1 MFLDSCKRSLKCVL
15 LHNGNVY
22 GAVPVGHSTFLKE
35 QHDDIKIVI
44 DLLKYHDHKWINCV
58 DLKMVN
64 FLLDQQTGY
73 TKFPCYPA
81 CGDSRAREKHWTQKK
96 WPIRETLE
104 NWHAEHSK
112 QPNHKQRQ
120 NCLSSLHIKL
130 GLMKQFVKAFSLD
143 SECFQ
148 HLVYAFPGLSYEK
161 IKAGLFDGPQIRTLV
176 RDQEFVQKMSAKEK
190 AAWLAYEDVIKNFLG
205 NKKAQNYDILVSE
218 MLFAFRNLGCK
229 MSIKV
234 HFLFSHLDKFPENLG
249 AVSDKQGE
257 RFHQDLMAVE
267 ERYQGRWDRHMM
279 ADCCW
284 TIKRDCP
291 RNISFVLL
299 LL

>member
-1 MFLDSCKRSLKCVL
+1 MFLESCKRSLKCVL

-22 GAVPVGHSTFLKE
+22 GAVPVGHSTVLKE

-73 TKFPCYPA
+73 TKFPCYL
-81 CGDSRAREKHWTQKK
+81 CMWDSRAREKHWTQKE
-96 WPIRETLE
+96 WPICETLE
-104 NWHAEHSK
+104 AGM
-112 QPNHKQRQ
+112 PNIVNNPIISRDKIV
-120 NCLSSLHIKL
+120 CPPLHIKP
-130 GLMKQFVKAFSLD
+130 GLMKQLVKALSLD

-161 IKAGLFDGPQIRTLV
+161 IKAGLFDGPQIPTLV

-234 HFLFSHLDKFPENLG
+234 HFLFSHLDKFPENPG
-249 AVSDKQGE
+249 AVNDEQGE

-291 RNISFVLL
+291 QNISFILL